1 MQLGDRN
8 IEQGVIGVL
17 ELEKLGIAVSHIEI
31 YKAQVAPNPVL
42 NMNDRIALLELGE
55 VANDRINIRFSV
67 PSSTALPSC
76 NLGEE
81 FALGADYE
89 TTR

>member
-17 ELEKLGIAVSHIEI
+17 ELEKLGIAFSHIEI
-31 YKAQVAPNPVL
+31 HQAQVAPNPVL
-42 NMNDRIALLELGE
+42 NMDDWIALLEFGE

-67 PSSTALPSC
+67 PSPTALPSC

-89 TTR
+89 TTG